1 MSDSLTWSL
10 SDFIDK
16 TLLYVGPISYAFHL
30 KHLLL
35 IQKRHFKANNW
46 GVFEQYHLNNIVY

>member
-1 MSDSLTWSL
+1 M

-35 IQKRHFKANNW
+35 IQKRHFKANN
-46 GVFEQYHLNNIVY
+46 GVFEQYRLNNIVY